1 MVMIDKG
8 VPIPDRL
15 VIDTGARFPF
25 LKDMEKGDSF
35 MVEIP
40 NDDFF
45 AIEASS
51 VRAAVW
57 RYARMSGRKFIS
69 RKVEGGLR
77 IWRLS

>member
-1 MVMIDKG
+1 
-8 VPIPDRL
+8 
-15 VIDTGARFPF
+15 
-25 LKDMEKGDSF
+25 MEEGDSF

-40 NDDFF
+40 DDDFF

>member
-1 MVMIDKG
+1 MTMIEKG
-8 VPIPDRL
+8 IPIPDRL
-15 VIDTGARFPF
+15 VFETGSRFPF
-25 LKDMEKGDSF
+25 LGDMEIGDSF

-40 NDDFF
+40 DDEFF
-45 AIEASS
+45 GIEANS

-57 RYARMSGRKFIS
+57 RHGRLKGRTFTS